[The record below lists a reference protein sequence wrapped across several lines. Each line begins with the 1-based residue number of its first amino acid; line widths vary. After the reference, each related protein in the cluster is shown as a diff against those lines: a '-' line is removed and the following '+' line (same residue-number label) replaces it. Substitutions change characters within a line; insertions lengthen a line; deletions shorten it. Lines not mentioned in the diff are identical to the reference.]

1 MVGGS
6 QQTLAGDIASA
17 IAWWREAG
25 VDCAFVDEPNAWIA
39 PPETIA
45 PAAEAGSP
53 AMPAA
58 FVAPPPPPRA
68 RIGGAADLWPR
79 DLAAFQAWWME
90 EPSLDGG
97 QVSRRV
103 APRGK
108 AGAALMILVEQ
119 CEAQD
124 EDRLLSG
131 PQGDFLRSML
141 SAMNVREDEVYFAA
155 ALTRHTP
162 LPDWQ
167 ALHADGLGDLTLH
180 HVQLAAPERLMV
192 FGGSIPSL
200 LGHDPT
206 QSAQSLRALNHE
218 GRTIPV
224 LAAHGLDALARPSA
238 KAALWQR
245 WLDWTGKT
253 VS

>member
-25 VDCAFVDEPNAWIA
+25 VDCAFVDDANAWIA
-39 PPETIA
+39 PPEIVETA
-45 PAAEAGSP
+45 QDGGPAK
-53 AMPAA
+53 PAA
-58 FVAPPPPPRA
+58 FVAPPPPPRP
-68 RIGGAADLWPR
+68 RLGGSPDNWPQ

-97 QVSRRV
+97 QVARRV

-108 AGAALMILVEQ
+108 AGAALMILVDQ
-119 CEAQD
+119 CEPQD

-131 PQGDFLRSML
+131 PQGNFLRSIL
-141 SAMNVREDEVYFAA
+141 SAMAVDEEDTYFSAV
-155 ALTRHTP
+155 LTRHTP

-167 ALHADGLGDLTLH
+167 MMQADGLGELTLH
-180 HVQLAAPERLMV
+180 HIKLAAPQRLMV

-206 QSAQSLRALNHE
+206 QSAQSLRVLNHE
-218 GRTIPV
+218 GRSIPV
-224 LAAHGLDALARPSA
+224 LAAHGLDALVRPSA

-245 WLDWTGKT
+245 WLDWTGNR